1 MCGSRGT
8 ALLQA
13 QRTPY
18 FSLSTSLYPLLR
30 PPAALLHRKSTGL
43 NKVVIL
49 YPFLPPAGG
58 GGGAGRAP
66 SRWEEGFTVVD
77 PWQGC
82 GCARTVISD
91 TTLLKGLGK
100 KKIFFSFLIIFAS
113 ESRVQLLR
121 ESGQVF
127 LSRPSVH
134 FSPEIFTF
142 PWPFF

>member
-100 KKIFFSFLIIFAS
+100 NKFFFLF
-113 ESRVQLLR
+113 
-121 ESGQVF
+121 
-127 LSRPSVH
+127 
-134 FSPEIFTF
+134 
-142 PWPFF
+142 